1 MNEKPILFNA
11 EMVNAILSGRKTQ
24 TRRIMKVQ
32 PSNDFYPLSC
42 AGEIDF
48 DARWYCP
55 GVVDKDG
62 YLQPAKKDVYGVAN
76 EDEGYI
82 CPLGAIGDQ
91 LWVRETFALLGNED
105 GVCIDWEENLIKGDE
120 QAAARIYKASCE
132 QKHGDYG
139 LYSIPDSAYWKPDTT
154 NMKYGGSWRPSIHM
168 PRWASR
174 INLLITGVRV
184 ERLQDI
190 SEQDAMAEGITAKE
204 VIIETRYEGG
214 GHVEITADRF
224 FFVGGDDEGYESA
237 GEAFAELWDSIYGQK
252 EGESWQANPWVWV
265 IEFERMEA
273 K

>member
-32 PSNDFYPLSC
+32 PEPSKSRSGDYWFPCNKMQSMVHVSDLLPGNPYMP
-42 AGEIDF
+42 
-48 DARWYCP
+48 DAHEFFSTC
-55 GVVDKDG
+55 
-62 YLQPAKKDVYGVAN
+62 
-76 EDEGYI
+76 
-82 CPLGAIGDQ
+82 CPLGGIGDQ
-91 LWVRETFALLGNED
+91 LWVREAFAAGLCTESTLAYRATHKTED
-105 GVCIDWEENLIKGDE
+105 LEEGWGETIK
-120 QAAARIYKASCE
+120 
-132 QKHGDYG
+132 
-139 LYSIPDSAYWKPDTT
+139 WT
-154 NMKYGGSWRPSIHM
+154 PSIHM

-184 ERLQDI
+184 ERLRDI

-214 GHVEITADRF
+214 GHVEITAERF

-237 GEAFAELWDSIYGQK
+237 EEAFAELWDSIYGQK
-252 EGESWQANPWVWV
+252 EGENWQANPWVWV

>member
-1 MNEKPILFNA
+1 MNEKPILFNS

-24 TRRIMKVQ
+24 TRRIMG
-32 PSNDFYPLSC
+32 N
-42 AGEIDF
+42 
-48 DARWYCP
+48 
-55 GVVDKDG
+55 
-62 YLQPAKKDVYGVAN
+62 QPAGQDLEAVHVRHNDDFNFQWYGN
-76 EDEGYI
+76 LGESSYFR
-82 CPLGAIGDQ
+82 CPLGKPGDQ
-91 LWVRETFALLGNED
+91 LWVRETWARYNIDQTSHDMAYRATAPADWPND
-105 GVCIDWEENLIKGDE
+105 GL
-120 QAAARIYKASCE
+120 
-132 QKHGDYG
+132 
-139 LYSIPDSAYWKPDTT
+139 
-154 NMKYGGSWRPSIHM
+154 WRPSIHM

-214 GHVEITADRF
+214 GHVEITAERF

-237 GEAFAELWDSIYGQK
+237 EEAFAELWDSIYGQK

-265 IEFERMEA
+265 INFERMEA